1 MAEQKRSTLA
11 ACEQELKKGYTETR
25 GYVGV
30 DGQAGSHADMA
41 GPGSARSDAGLSVTS
56 GSAPFLFRSL
66 LNFV

>member
-30 DGQAGSHADMA
+30 DGDADSILNEAERNVRM
-41 GPGSARSDAGLSVTS
+41 LSQ
-56 GSAPFLFRSL
+56 L
-66 LNFV
+66 